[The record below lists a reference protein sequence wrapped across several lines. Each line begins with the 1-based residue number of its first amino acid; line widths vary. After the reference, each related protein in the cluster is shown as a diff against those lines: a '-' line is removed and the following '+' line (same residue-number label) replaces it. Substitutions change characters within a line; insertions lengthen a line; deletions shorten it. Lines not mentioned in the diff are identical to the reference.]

1 MRKIAILFLIIM
13 LSISCNKLDKKIDY
27 ANILENCFLTAEIE
41 LLNEACASFESQL
54 SENYPN
60 EPMGIKYKQFLNDI
74 GSINAPIALLKNTPK
89 TIVTKLKNSSAFDKI
104 WIQYS
109 ETYYE
114 DDSYEIQVETNL
126 KNTENETEYTP
137 KDFYITN
144 PKGIYLD
151 CLISNQKNKYI
162 NEYLTFLKEIGDISP
177 TILAQGLANTMED
190 DDYNDKTVRLVI
202 AINLFYEL
210 ELNMAS

>member
-1 MRKIAILFLIIM
+1 MKKIAILFLITM
-13 LSISCNKLDKKIDY
+13 LSISCNKTDKKIDY
-27 ANILENCFLTAEIE
+27 ANVLENCFSTTEIE
-41 LLNEACASFESQL
+41 ILNEACALFESQL

-89 TIVTKLKNSSAFDKI
+89 TIVTELKNSSAFDKI
-104 WIQYS
+104 WIKYS
-109 ETYYE
+109 DTYYE
-114 DDSYEIQVETNL
+114 DDSHEIQVETNL
-126 KNTENETEYTP
+126 KNTENETEFTP

-144 PKGIYLD
+144 PKGAYLE
-151 CLISNQKNKYI
+151 CLISNQKNNYV
-162 NEYLTFLKEIGDISP
+162 NEYLTSLKEIGDISP
-177 TILAQGLANTMED
+177 TILAQGLVSAMED
-190 DDYNDKTVRLVI
+190 NDYNDKTVRLII